1 VKNRPSIVR
10 PAQAADL
17 AEIAAIYAHAVR
29 TSTATFDVDEPP
41 LSFWQAKLDSQAQGD
56 HFLVAHSRVAPDL
69 VAHSPAAPDLV
80 SPDRLAHSRMAG
92 EDGKVL
98 GYAYST
104 SFRPRPA
111 YQLTRETSVYL
122 APDATGRGIGSQ
134 LYGELLDL
142 LRADHVHLVV
152 SVVAQPNAASSA
164 MHRKLGFTEV
174 GTLDEVG
181 FKFGAY
187 VSTTWFQLR
196 LD

>member
-1 VKNRPSIVR
+1 VKNRPSVVR

-17 AEIAAIYAHAVR
+17 AEIAAIYGHAVR

-41 LSFWQAKLDSQAQGD
+41 LSFWQAKLASQAQGD
-56 HFLVAHSRVAPDL
+56 HFLVAHS
-69 VAHSPAAPDLV
+69 PAAPDLV
-80 SPDRLAHSRMAG
+80 APGRMAG
-92 EDGKVL
+92 ENGRVL

-111 YQLTRETSVYL
+111 YQLTREASVYL
-122 APDATGRGIGSQ
+122 TPGATGRGLGSQ

-152 SVVAQPNAASSA
+152 SVVAQPNPASTA